1 MLLILALVFMAGTS
15 FSQKK
20 DYKKL
25 PSLGISMFGNDFQT
39 AAQIRATSFTDVW
52 KSPGYFNAGRMNWGM
67 SVSYLQGITDHID
80 INATLGGSVL
90 SYPVPDKSIPSNI
103 QEGLF
108 DLNAVGHF
116 KLLTDKYILNPFLIA
131 GVGASKWKGYFG
143 AYVPL
148 GVGLQVKVLPEIF
161 LVGTTQYRV
170 PVTENVAYHLNHSIG
185 IIAPI
190 KDRKAPAPV
199 VVPPPPPPP
208 VVDRDGDGV
217 LDTDDAC
224 PDVPGLA
231 SLKGCPDRDGDG
243 IADADDK
250 CPDVP
255 GLAKYFG
262 CPIPDTDGDGIN
274 DEQDK
279 CPTQKGVARY
289 QGCPVPDTDGDG
301 VNDEEDKCKDVPG
314 PADNAGCPK
323 LESYNFKAENVQFL
337 TGSAKLTGDA
347 MKELDKLVKVLN
359 DYPKLNINIDG
370 HTDNTGKAESNLAL
384 SQKRAESVETYLV
397 SKGINADRMTPAGYG
412 QTQPVAD
419 NATAEG
425 RSKNRRVN
433 FSARQ

>member
-1 MLLILALVFMAGTS
+1 L
-15 FSQKK
+15 
-20 DYKKL
+20 
-25 PSLGISMFGNDFQT
+25 
-39 AAQIRATSFTDVW
+39 
-52 KSPGYFNAGRMNWGM
+52 KSPGYFNGKRLNPGL
-67 SVSYLQGITDHID
+67 SISYLQGITNNID
-80 INATLGGSVL
+80 IAATLAGSVL
-90 SYPVPDKSIPSNI
+90 SYPVPDKNIPKNI
-103 QEGLF
+103 QEGLI

-116 KLLTDKYILNPFLIA
+116 KLLSDKYILNPFLIA

-143 AYVPL
+143 AYIPL
-148 GVGLQVKVLPEIF
+148 GVGLQVKLVPDVF
-161 LVGTTQYRV
+161 LMATTQYRV
-170 PVTENVAYHLNHSIG
+170 PVTDNVAYHLNHSVG
-185 IIAPI
+185 VVAPI
-190 KDRKAPAPV
+190 KERQAPAPV
-199 VVPPPPPPP
+199 VVPPPPPP
-208 VVDRDGDGV
+208 VVTDRDGDGV
-217 LDTDDAC
+217 LDADDAC

-231 SLKGCPDRDGDG
+231 SLKGCPDSDGDG

-250 CPDVP
+250 CPTVP
-255 GLAKYFG
+255 GLVKYAG

-289 QGCPVPDTDGDG
+289 QGCPVPDSDGDG

-337 TGSAKLTGDA
+337 TGSAKLTPNA
-347 MKELDKLVKVLN
+347 MKELDNLTKILN

-384 SQKRAESVETYLV
+384 SQKRADAVKAYMV
-397 SKGINADRMTPAGYG
+397 SKGISADRLTATGYG

-425 RSKNRRVN
+425 RTKNRRVA